1 MIVGE
6 KSMRKNGKEQKVA
19 RLFRKQRRPDIVI
32 PAGATF
38 LKNTILETHTAKRN
52 TFIKYCKKV
61 TMDYRVQYRE
71 GIYYTT
77 RYITKTLI

>member
-19 RLFRKQRRPDIVI
+19 RLFRKQRRLDIAI

-52 TFIKYCKKV
+52 TFMFY
-61 TMDYRVQYRE
+61 
-71 GIYYTT
+71 
-77 RYITKTLI
+77 